1 MRRRQ
6 FISLAAAAACA
17 WPAAGFGQQ
26 PGVPVIGYLGRQTPE
41 GFASRL
47 AAFRRGLRETGYDEG
62 HNVAVEYRW
71 AAGHD
76 ERLPALAEELVRRR
90 VNVLVAPGGVP
101 AALAAKAATT
111 TIPVVFE
118 MGGDAVALGLVK
130 SMNRPEGNVTGATSL
145 NQDLHEKRLELL
157 RELVPAASEFA
168 VAINPDNP
176 ANVEL
181 KKKLDGPARDLGVKL
196 NFFNARSDRDLDVM
210 FTELDRLRPGGLLIA
225 ADTFFNVRS
234 QQLAALALK
243 HAVPAITQSPEFAVA
258 GGLLS
263 YAGDV
268 GESHRQAGIYTGRI
282 LKGETPADL
291 PVQQVTKVELTINL
305 KTAKALGLTVSLPL
319 LGRADQVI
327 E

>member
-1 MRRRQ
+1 M
-6 FISLAAAAACA
+6 
-17 WPAAGFGQQ
+17 
-26 PGVPVIGYLGRQTPE
+26 PVIGYLGSQTPE

-47 AAFRRGLRETGYDEG
+47 VAFRRGLKETGYDEG
-62 HNVAVEYRW
+62 RNVAVEYRW

-90 VNVLVAPGGVP
+90 VNVLVAPGGV
-101 AALAAKAATT
+101 AVALTAKAATT

-118 MGGDAVALGLVK
+118 MGGDPVALGLVK
-130 SMNRPEGNVTGATSL
+130 SLNRPEGNVTGATSL

-157 RELVPAASEFA
+157 RELVPTASEFA
-168 VAINPDNP
+168 VAVNPDNP
-176 ANVEL
+176 ANVEMR
-181 KKKLDGPARDLGVKL
+181 KKLDGPARGLGVHL
-196 NFFNARSDRDLDVM
+196 NFFNVRNDRELDVM

-225 ADTFFNVRS
+225 SDIFFNVRA
-234 QQLAALALK
+234 QQFGALALK
-243 HAVPAITQSPEFAVA
+243 YAVPAIAQSREFAIA

-263 YAGDV
+263 YGGDI
-268 GESHRQAGIYTGRI
+268 GETHRHAGIYTGRI

-291 PVQQVTKVELTINL
+291 PVQQVTKVELTIYL